1 MMRVQGLDVGEK
13 TIGVA
18 VSDPLGITA
27 QGLQV
32 IRRSA
37 LEQDLQQLAKL
48 VESYSVEQIVVG
60 MPRRTD
66 GSYGPEAAK
75 VEQFAKAL
83 QEAVSVPIRF
93 WDERFSTVT
102 AQRILLE
109 GDVSRA
115 KRRQVVDK
123 VAASVILQ
131 AYLDQQRGGL
141 TNE

>member
-1 MMRVQGLDVGEK
+1 
-13 TIGVA
+13 A
-18 VSDPLGITA
+18 VSDPLGLTA

-37 LEQDLQQLAKL
+37 LHQDLGKLAEL
-48 VESYSVEQIVVG
+48 CRAYQVEQIVVG

-66 GSYGPEAAK
+66 GSFGPEAEK
-75 VEQFAKAL
+75 VQRFAKAL
-83 QEAVSVPIRF
+83 QQAVKVPVRF

-102 AQRILLE
+102 AERILLE
-109 GDVSRA
+109 ADVSRA
-115 KRRQVVDK
+115 KRRKVVDK

-141 TNE
+141 SNERTGEDYFD

>member
-1 MMRVQGLDVGEK
+1 MRVLGLDVGEK

-27 QGLQV
+27 QGLEV
-32 IRRSA
+32 IRRST
-37 LEQDLQQLAKL
+37 LDQDLQQLVGLAASYK
-48 VESYSVEQIVVG
+48 VEEIVVG

-66 GSYGPEAAK
+66 GSYGPEAEK
-75 VEQFAKAL
+75 VELFAKAL
-83 QEAVSVPIRF
+83 QKAVSVPVKF

-123 VAASVILQ
+123 VAASIILQ

>member
-1 MMRVQGLDVGEK
+1 MRVLGLDVGEK